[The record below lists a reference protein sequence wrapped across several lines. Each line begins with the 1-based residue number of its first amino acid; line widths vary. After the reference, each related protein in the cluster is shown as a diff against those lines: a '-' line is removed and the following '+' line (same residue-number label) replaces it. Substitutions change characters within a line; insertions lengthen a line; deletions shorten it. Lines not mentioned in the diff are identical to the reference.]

1 MDVKLIHIIN
11 FFAGEIWERV
21 QDLLPAL
28 HSVPMVPGSQDA
40 FQEDRGVS
48 DLRKTEKRLPDLSL
62 GLAVRPSSSG
72 MYCILAMHVYVV
84 SFNQIFISL
93 RSKAKRGS
101 GLVAGVQ
108 GFLFDDFSPI
118 PSSELPK

>member
-1 MDVKLIHIIN
+1 M
-11 FFAGEIWERV
+11 

-72 MYCILAMHVYVV
+72 MYTCYAMYVYVV
-84 SFNQIFISL
+84 SFDQFFIL
-93 RSKAKRGS
+93 FREKWE
-101 GLVAGVQ
+101 
-108 GFLFDDFSPI
+108 FL
-118 PSSELPK
+118 